1 MKTLVSVLVLL
12 SIVIGC
18 SDDDNAPTANGP
30 RLKSVI
36 THLQTQ
42 SGEFRPGEKVE
53 YFYSDAG
60 VLTRREQSQYDVTT
74 KAYFP
79 FSTTTYFYK
88 NGNLYKEEQNIFSG
102 SKKIVT
108 TYEYTGNKVIRIIED
123 NDVDT
128 EASIQYLSGNRV
140 EVVYRHSNNRW
151 FTYRFTL
158 NHNNKE
164 FEQILGE
171 DSQVNSEVTHEYDTG
186 KNPLTLLG
194 YTDLFFTNISA
205 NNRVKTS
212 SEYYSGAF
220 PQSTP
225 VSYTYEYNEQNYPT
239 QQITTYQ
246 SLSTPAVINQIK
258 VTYEYW

>member
-1 MKTLVSVLVLL
+1 MKTLIPVFVIL
-12 SIVIGC
+12 SIMIGC
-18 SDDDNAPTANGP
+18 SDDNTPATNGP
-30 RLKSVI
+30 KLKSI
-36 THLQTQ
+36 TTHLQTQ
-42 SGEFRPGEKVE
+42 SGEFRPAEKVE
-53 YFYSDAG
+53 YFYSFTG
-60 VLTRREQSQYDVTT
+60 KLIRREQSQYDVTT

-79 FSTTTYFYK
+79 FSTTTYTYT
-88 NGNLYKEEQNIFSG
+88 NGNLSKEELNILSG

-108 TYEYTGNKVIRIIED
+108 TYEYTDNRATKITED

-128 EASIQYLSGNRV
+128 EASIQYLSNNSV
-140 EVVYRHSNNRW
+140 EIIYRHSNNRW

-164 FEQILGE
+164 FEQTLGE
-171 DSQVNSEVTHEYDTG
+171 NSQVNSEVTHEYDNG

-194 YTDLFFTNISA
+194 YTDLFFTNIST

-225 VSYTYEYNEQNYPT
+225 VSYTYEYNELNYPT
-239 QQITTYQ
+239 QQTTTYQ
-246 SLSTPAVINQIK
+246 SLGNPTATSQIK
-258 VTYEYW
+258 TTYEYW